1 MNWAEEYAE
10 TKETKSEWRQFNGRQ
25 RAQER
30 AKRKALTER
39 DLLYRQWREWNEK
52 TLKEFLGG
60 PHAAAATEI
69 HEFLKTADLDSA
81 DQLIELVKQGP
92 WQQADEDTR
101 YRVLRMINHMVVYL
115 REANDLEPF
124 DDPLPDQAPS
134 AFIIIRE
141 LLKNT

>member
-30 AKRKALTER
+30 AKRKALQER
-39 DLLYRQWREWNEK
+39 DLLYRQWREWHEK

-69 HEFLKTADLDSA
+69 HTFLKNADLNSA

-101 YRVLRMINHMVVYL
+101 FQVLRMIDYSVCFL
-115 REANDLEPF
+115 RESSGLEPI

-141 LLKNT
+141 LLKHT